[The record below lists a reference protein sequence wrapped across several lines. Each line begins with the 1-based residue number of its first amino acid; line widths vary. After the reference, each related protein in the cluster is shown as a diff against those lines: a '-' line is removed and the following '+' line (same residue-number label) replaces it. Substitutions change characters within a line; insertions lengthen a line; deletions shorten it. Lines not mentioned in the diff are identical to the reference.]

1 MTVRDGVSVAFVQGV
16 QTPATQVAPQ
26 TFAAHTKR
34 MRFAA
39 QAPTPIAGLGS
50 SSNVQLKKT
59 GVVAGLEV
67 RVYGDVVIGGTIGTT
82 TMSYQWPYNLVSAF
96 KLSVNGQSTLIDA
109 KGVEVK
115 VNEFMANKNLD
126 DRGVSQRFGN
136 ATAFTQGTLSLSSE
150 DWGGTGA
157 AANYTAPGLN
167 VAAIGTYTIELTY
180 FIPVASDQVALIG
193 SIFGQ
198 SQATNIN
205 LEIAWG
211 TQTSLFSAVGG
222 AATIATTAVNYD
234 VTAIAYSIPVVN
246 GVTVLPDLSMLHGLN
261 SYQQSVTSS
270 GESEYLLPGTGA
282 GRSLLRLYGNT
293 YSGAVATPLAVTS
306 ANYTTIAYKYGAN
319 DVPET
324 VPNGSKLRAIN
335 ERSYNCD
342 VGKLWGFWCWDFASM
357 FVLRDIID
365 LGSTS
370 DFRTV
375 LGLVSTPTSG
385 YVRIVQE
392 TLFATSVGA

>member
-1 MTVRDGVSVAFVQGV
+1 VTVRDGVNVAFVQGV

-50 SSNVQLKKT
+50 SNNVQLKKT

-67 RVYGDVVIGGTIGTT
+67 RVYGDVIIGGTIGTT
-82 TMSYQWPYNLVSAF
+82 TTSYNWPYNLPATF
-96 KLSVNGQSTLIDA
+96 KLTVNGQSTLIDA
-109 KGVEVK
+109 KGLEVK
-115 VNEFMANKNLD
+115 VNEYMANKNLD
-126 DRGVSQRFGN
+126 DRGVAQRIGST
-136 ATAFTQGTLSLSSE
+136 TAIQQGTLSLSSE

-157 AANYTAPGLN
+157 AANFIAPGTN
-167 VAAIGTYTIELTY
+167 VAAIATYPIELTY

-205 LEIAWG
+205 LEIAWS
-211 TQTSLFSAVGG
+211 TQAQLFSAFGG
-222 AATIATTAVNYD
+222 AATLSVTGVNFD

-261 SYQQSVTSS
+261 SYQQAVTAS

-293 YSGAVATPLAVTS
+293 YSGSVATPLAVTA
-306 ANYTTIAYKYGAN
+306 ANYTTISYKYGAN

-324 VPNGSKLRAIN
+324 VPNGSKMRAIN
-335 ERSYNCD
+335 ERAYNTD
-342 VGKLWGFWCWDFASM
+342 IGKAWGFWCWDFASM

-370 DFRTV
+370 DFRAV
-375 LGLVSTPTSG
+375 LGLVATPTNG
-385 YVRIVQE
+385 VVRLIQE